1 MVLINQKIAMKEG
14 RNAEGKFTKG
24 HTGFKPKG
32 AVSKKQQKLEQRLN
46 LIFAQL
52 EINMEESIKALS
64 PRQKVKLWM
73 DLTKLS
79 VPKLRRIPWEPDP
92 VEKSDNKV
100 IFEFVN
106 SDGSKFDNPDMNNQ
120 NI

>member
-1 MVLINQKIAMKEG
+1 MKEG
-14 RNAEGKFTKG
+14 RNAEGKFTEG
-24 HTGFKPKG
+24 HSGFKPKG
-32 AVSKKQQKLEQRLN
+32 AVSKKKQKLEQCLN

-73 DLTKLS
+73 ELTKLS

-92 VEKSDNKV
+92 IEESDNKV
-100 IFEFVN
+100 IFEFIN
-106 SDGSKFDNPDMNNQ
+106 SGESNSCNPDLNT
-120 NI
+120 